1 MRVGVTGVAVI
12 VLFYF
17 PSFSEGL
24 SLRAVSAPNGG
35 ATRDRFPFLFGGTF
49 IEGEQPARPA
59 PRQRVWDFPSF
70 SEGLSLRGQSRST
83 SSRPT
88 DRISLPFRRDFH

>member
-1 MRVGVTGVAVI
+1 MNFSVMGAGD
-12 VLFYF
+12 F

-24 SLRAVSAPNGG
+24 SLRACNSPVS
-35 ATRDRFPFLFGGTF
+35 DDLFIFPFLFGGTF

-70 SEGLSLRGQSRST
+70 SEGLSLREVTGFAWPS
-83 SSRPT
+83 PT
-88 DRISLPFRRDFH
+88 TISLPFRRDFH